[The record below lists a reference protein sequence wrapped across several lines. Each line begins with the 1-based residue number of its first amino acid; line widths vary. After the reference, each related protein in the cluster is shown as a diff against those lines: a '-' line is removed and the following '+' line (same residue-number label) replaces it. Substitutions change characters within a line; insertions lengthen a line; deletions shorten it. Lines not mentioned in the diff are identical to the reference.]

1 MPNAAKAEKSRD
13 LAKAIREDSRR
24 RMFTIATRL
33 LSKLAAV
40 VTVVGLLDFVSFL
53 IGASYLGGDAV
64 NGKIDGGRYYLYGPY
79 HGMKAYHEVSQAV
92 FDYSRWHV
100 YSLMII
106 CPMMIVLS
114 IAAKRAEKRVNP

>member
-1 MPNAAKAEKSRD
+1 
-13 LAKAIREDSRR
+13 
-24 RMFTIATRL
+24 MFTIATRV

-92 FDYSRWHV
+92 FDYSRWHA

-106 CPMMIVLS
+106 WPLMIVLS
-114 IAAKRAEKRVNP
+114 IAAKRAEKRVNS

>member
-13 LAKAIREDSRR
+13 PAKAIREDSRR

-92 FDYSRWHV
+92 FDYSRWHA
-100 YSLMII
+100 YSLVII
-106 CPMMIVLS
+106 WPMMIVLGV
-114 IAAKRAEKRVNP
+114 AAKRAKRRVNS